1 MLYPAELR
9 GLAWHAALI
18 ILIFLRTYGEP
29 TRGSPDA
36 KPVASHDDA
45 TPDSKRAGPYRH
57 GWSVG
62 NRAGEEKAGCCNS
75 GREVQEVS
83 GFPLGEAGGLP
94 LVGAPIVPS
103 R

>member
-9 GLAWHAALI
+9 GLAWHVASI
-18 ILIFLRTYGEP
+18 IPIFLRTYGEP
-29 TRGSPDA
+29 ARGSPDSNL
-36 KPVASHDDA
+36 VASHDDA
-45 TPDSKRAGPYRH
+45 TRASKRAGPYRH
-57 GWSVG
+57 RWSVG

-75 GREVQEVS
+75 RREVREVS

-94 LVGAPIVPS
+94 LVGAPTVPS